1 MKAAGETIWV
11 VEDAPD
17 IRELVQYHLERDG
30 FRVACESTL
39 AGARARLAR
48 SRPTLMVLDLMLPDG
63 NGLDFCREL
72 RKNPETERIPV
83 IMLTARGEDTDIV
96 VGLEVGADDYI
107 TKPFS
112 AKVLLARIRAVLR
125 RRSAAAQD
133 EPDDGIVSRGPL
145 VIDQQRFVTTLE
157 GDQLTLT
164 RSEFMLLLLLA
175 RRPGVVFSRYQIV
188 DGVHGADYPVTDRS
202 VDVLVVGLRRKLGKW
217 GSLIE
222 TVRGVGYRFC
232 ANREEP

>member
-1 MKAAGETIWV
+1 MKAVGETIWV

-39 AGARARLAR
+39 AGTRARLAR
-48 SRPTLMVLDLMLPDG
+48 SRPTLMILDLMLPDG

-83 IMLTARGEDTDIV
+83 IMLTARDEDTDIV

-125 RRSAAAQD
+125 RRNAAAQD
-133 EPDDGIVSRGPL
+133 EPDEGIVSRGPL

-232 ANREEP
+232 ANPEEP